1 MESYFSK
8 KLHFYMWKRQHRKPY
23 KVTKDIFISPLDKKG
38 EVVGGADIG
47 KILKYP
53 WRKKTK
59 THEYDDVGGGGG
71 EGEEKEEVRIKV
83 MRTRV
88 YLKAAAED

>member
-1 MESYFSK
+1 MFHTIETTTMEYLTAEPALNYTNKKKLESYFCK
-8 KLHFYMWKRQHRKPY
+8 KLHFYMRKHQHRKPY

-53 WRKKTK
+53 
-59 THEYDDVGGGGG
+59 
-71 EGEEKEEVRIKV
+71 
-83 MRTRV
+83 
-88 YLKAAAED
+88 